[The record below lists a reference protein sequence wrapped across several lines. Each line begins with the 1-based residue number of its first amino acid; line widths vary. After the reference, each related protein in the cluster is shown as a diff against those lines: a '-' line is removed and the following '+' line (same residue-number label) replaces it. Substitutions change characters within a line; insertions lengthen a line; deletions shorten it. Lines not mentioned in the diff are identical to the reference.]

1 MNKLAISGN
10 KKGDTWY
17 LTLEG
22 DFNQYEGEEDI
33 RSLDEA
39 YRKILETS
47 SQVDLIL
54 EFKTERIGTVG
65 INTLTEIYEVVTE
78 NGGRLRFVSF
88 PENEMKYLEIT
99 GFINYVEILS
109 GIEEI

>member
-1 MNKLAISGN
+1 MNKLAVSEN
-10 KKGDTWY
+10 KRGDTRY
-17 LTLEG
+17 LTLDG
-22 DFNQYEGEEDI
+22 NFNQYEGEEDI
-33 RSLDEA
+33 RSLNDA
-39 YRKILETS
+39 YQKIVETS

-78 NGGRLRFVSF
+78 NGGRLRFVNF
-88 PENEMKYLEIT
+88 PENELKYLEIT
-99 GFINYVEILS
+99 GFISYVELLS